1 MKKVC
6 ATFGPTCDAFD
17 TISLAD
23 ELPEDLQIDDLL
35 YAENIG
41 AYSIASSTH
50 FNGFPPAKIVHLNK
64 TLSAGSNLIIIPKFR
79 FI

>member
-1 MKKVC
+1 LKIC

-23 ELPEDLQIDDLL
+23 ELPEDLQIDDML

-41 AYSIASSTH
+41 AYTLASATD
-50 FNGFPPAKIVHLNK
+50 FNGFPVARVVHINQVDI
-64 TLSAGSNLIIIPKFR
+64 S
-79 FI
+79 